1 MQSKRILLVDDE
13 ESVLN
18 TLRRSFRK
26 QPYEIHTATSG
37 SDGLALMSEHSF
49 DLIVSDMRMPE
60 MDGAEFLS
68 KAKEKQPMVERLLL
82 TGYSDMDETVRAIN
96 DGGIFGYLSKPWNAD
111 QLNALVKSALE
122 KSHKNKLKNRVLKQF
137 KRENEELEVDVERKE
152 KEMAQSAEFFDH
164 ATKMMEDNYAV
175 TEHVLL
181 NLVDLKCKGLKVFS
195 LEVAKLAGKAAKKL
209 GFSEKSI
216 KNVMTAGRLHSVGK
230 IGVSDEVLALS
241 KIERS
246 KEQSG
251 EYQLYPLNSACTL
264 MSYAQYQDISQIL
277 FEHREYCD
285 GSGYPQGLS
294 AVSLSAEGKLLCLVI
309 DYLELRFGYETGELL
324 SHASSLSVISKRAAK
339 YDDQL
344 MAVATEFSVDIEN
357 DEQTVVMK
365 MPLYSLHPGM
375 ILTENIYTDS
385 NILLV
390 AKDTALTDSLIEKL
404 LNVEKNS
411 NEQMI
416 VSVSYSTV
424 DLY

>member
-1 MQSKRILLVDDE
+1 MQNKRILLVDDE

-96 DGGIFGYLSKPWNAD
+96 DGGIFGYLSKPWDAD

-181 NLVDLKCKGLKVFS
+181 NLVDLKCKGLKAFS
-195 LEVAKLAGKAAKKL
+195 LEVAKLAGEAAKDL

-230 IGVSDEVLALS
+230 IGVPDEVLALS
-241 KIERS
+241 SIERS
-246 KEQSG
+246 KEQNA

-285 GSGYPQGLS
+285 G
-294 AVSLSAEGKLLCLVI
+294 
-309 DYLELRFGYETGELL
+309 TG
-324 SHASSLSVISKRAAK
+324 
-339 YDDQL
+339 
-344 MAVATEFSVDIEN
+344 
-357 DEQTVVMK
+357 
-365 MPLYSLHPGM
+365 
-375 ILTENIYTDS
+375 
-385 NILLV
+385 
-390 AKDTALTDSLIEKL
+390 
-404 LNVEKNS
+404 
-411 NEQMI
+411 
-416 VSVSYSTV
+416 
-424 DLY
+424 

>member
-1 MQSKRILLVDDE
+1 MQNKRILLVDDE

-37 SDGLALMSEHSF
+37 SGGLALMADHSF
-49 DLIVSDMRMPE
+49 DLIVSDMRMPQ

-164 ATKMMEDNYAV
+164 ATKMMEDNKAV

-181 NLVDLKCKGLKVFS
+181 NLVDLKRKGLKAFS
-195 LEVAKLAGKAAKKL
+195 FEVAKLAGESARKL
-209 GFSEKSI
+209 GFSDTSIEK
-216 KNVMTAGRLHSVGK
+216 VMTAGRLHSVGK

-241 KIERS
+241 SIERS
-246 KEQSG
+246 MEQQA

-285 GSGYPQGLS
+285 GSGYPQGLD
-294 AVSLSAEGKLLCLVI
+294 AESLSVEGKLLCLVI
-309 DYLELRFGYETGELL
+309 DYLELRYGFDTGERL
-324 SHASSLSVISKRAAK
+324 SHADSLNVMTKRASRYQGRFLEVVSGFK
-339 YDDQL
+339 VEIEKDDQ
-344 MAVATEFSVDIEN
+344 S
-357 DEQTVVMK
+357 VVMK
-365 MPLYSLHPGM
+365 MPLYSLQPGM
-375 ILTENIYTDS
+375 ILSENIYTDT

-390 AKDTALTDSLIEKL
+390 AKDTSLTDSLIEKL
-404 LNVEKNS
+404 INVQKNMD
-411 NEQMI
+411 EQMI
-416 VSVSYSTV
+416 VSVSYSTI

>member
-1 MQSKRILLVDDE
+1 MQNKRILLVDDE

-96 DGGIFGYLSKPWNAD
+96 DGGIFGYLSKPWDAD

-181 NLVDLKCKGLKVFS
+181 NLVDLKCKGLKAFS
-195 LEVAKLAGKAAKKL
+195 LEVAKLAGEAAKDL

-230 IGVSDEVLALS
+230 IGVPDEVLALS
-241 KIERS
+241 SIERS
-246 KEQSG
+246 KEQNA

-285 GSGYPQGLS
+285 GTGYPQGLS
-294 AVSLSAEGKLLCLVI
+294 ADSLSAEGKLLCLVI
-309 DYLELRFGYETGELL
+309 DYLKLRFGY
-324 SHASSLSVISKRAAK
+324 
-339 YDDQL
+339 
-344 MAVATEFSVDIEN
+344 
-357 DEQTVVMK
+357 
-365 MPLYSLHPGM
+365 
-375 ILTENIYTDS
+375 
-385 NILLV
+385 
-390 AKDTALTDSLIEKL
+390 
-404 LNVEKNS
+404 
-411 NEQMI
+411 
-416 VSVSYSTV
+416 
-424 DLY
+424 